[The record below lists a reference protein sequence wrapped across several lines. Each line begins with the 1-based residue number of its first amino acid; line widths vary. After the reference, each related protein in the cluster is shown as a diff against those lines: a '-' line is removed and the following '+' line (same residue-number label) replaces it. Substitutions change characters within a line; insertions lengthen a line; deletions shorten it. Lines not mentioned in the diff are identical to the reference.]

1 MYILIRDFY
10 LYNMNNMQL
19 TSLNYINHSKFFNYS
34 KKSNSYYKNNFLSNI
49 MQDKKVTYCKNCGKY
64 GHPYKR
70 CKEPITSYGIICVK
84 LTDKKNKKLINYN
97 NISENY
103 ISTDNINIEYLL
115 IQRKHTLGYIEF
127 IRGKYFISDL
137 YSIVILFKQMV
148 QDEIDSIVNNDFDYH
163 WYSLW
168 VNKIN
173 KSSIYKNEYENS
185 KKKYNYL
192 KLNKHDNINLN
203 YIIQNNKPL
212 FPNKEWG
219 MPKGRRNNYE
229 EPIQCA
235 VREFEEETSYD
246 KFEYTL
252 LNQDKEFVEIFNGTN
267 GIKYQHIYYPA
278 ICSTNRIPNLDNNS
292 SFSSNEIG
300 NITWK
305 SFEDTCK
312 MLRPYHTEKIRI
324 ITEINDILKKYISSN
339 YDKIK

>member
-1 MYILIRDFY
+1 
-10 LYNMNNMQL
+10 MNNSVSSYNA
-19 TSLNYINHSKFFNYS
+19 SLNYINDNSFLNYT
-34 KKSNSYYKNNFLSNI
+34 KKNNTYYKNKYLYNF
-49 MQDKKVTYCKNCGKY
+49 MQDKKVIYCKNCGKH

-84 LTDKKNKKLINYN
+84 LIDKNTNKLVDYN
-97 NISENY
+97 NI
-103 ISTDNINIEYLL
+103 ITDNIQIQYLL

-137 YSIVILFKQMV
+137 YSIIILFKQMV
-148 QDEIDSIVNNDFDYH
+148 QEEIDSIINNDFDYH
-163 WYSLW
+163 WCKLW

-185 KKKYNYL
+185 KKKFNYL

-212 FPNKEWG
+212 YNSKEWG

-246 KFEYTL
+246 KFEYKL
-252 LNQDKEFVEIFNGTN
+252 LNSNKEFIEIFNGTN
-267 GIKYQHIYYPA
+267 GVKYQHIYYVG
-278 ICSTNRIPNLDNNS
+278 ICTTNRIPNLDSN
-292 SFSSNEIG
+292 FTSNEIG
-300 NITWK
+300 NITWETY
-305 SFEDTCK
+305 SNTCK
-312 MLRPYHTEKIRI
+312 MLRPYHKEKIRI
-324 ITEINDILKKYISSN
+324 ITDINNILRNHINNN